1 MKNAKTIKKVSFRH
15 SLIFSAMLSVSAATA
30 QASGLEQSVQFNIPA
45 QSLNAALLAFS
56 EQSGLQVSVQSESLE
71 GYTSAGISGEQSSQQ
86 VLNSL
91 LQETGLVYTLV
102 GEDTVAITK
111 SGGVVTQQK
120 ADSGRSKSVNTKPS
134 NNHQ

>member
-1 MKNAKTIKKVSFRH
+1 
-15 SLIFSAMLSVSAATA
+15 MLSVSAATA

-102 GEDTVAITK
+102 G
-111 SGGVVTQQK
+111 
-120 ADSGRSKSVNTKPS
+120 
-134 NNHQ
+134 